1 MKKSNLA
8 THLKNRKTMKKL
20 IYIFF
25 FFLAVSCKKDKITP
39 PAPDP
44 CIGLQEVSAD
54 FLMEEMTSFNE
65 NLSIFTDTDTIYSE
79 KPVRFTA
86 KEENAEY
93 TWYIG
98 TEVLHTRSVTR
109 FFSNALEGQTLP
121 ITLVVKKAANTS
133 CFPLD
138 DGYDSIV
145 KYLSVSNQK
154 IGVDSSYLMEGVFRL
169 KEKNRTD
176 SVDITIDVKRSLQ
189 NDILVDIFNYDGN
202 GTNTVLPLTS
212 GGYGA
217 RGFNYRQYWFYLA
230 AHEVDFQHEI
240 NGKVTIS
247 IVSWGPNYNSYYY
260 TGRKL

>member
-1 MKKSNLA
+1 MKKI
-8 THLKNRKTMKKL
+8 

-25 FFLAVSCKKDKITP
+25 FFILVSCKKDKITS

-44 CIGLQEVSAD
+44 CIGLHEVSAD
-54 FLMEEMTSFNE
+54 FTMEEMTSFNE
-65 NLSIFTDTDTIYSE
+65 NLSLFTDTDTIYSE

-109 FFSNALEGQTLP
+109 FFNNVLEGQTLP

-145 KYLSVSNQK
+145 KFLTVSTQK
-154 IGVDSSYLMEGVFRL
+154 IGIDSSYLMEGVFRL

-176 SVDITIDVKRSLQ
+176 SIDLIIDVKLNFQ

-202 GTNTVLPLTS
+202 GTNSVITNPS
-212 GGYGA
+212 SSGYGVE
-217 RGFNYRQYWFYLA
+217 GMNYRQYRFYLA
-230 AHEVDFQHEI
+230 AHRVNLHHAID
-240 NGKVTIS
+240 GKITLNV
-247 IVSWGPNYNSYYY
+247 VGNSLNHPTYYY

>member
-1 MKKSNLA
+1 MKKI
-8 THLKNRKTMKKL
+8 T
-20 IYIFF
+20 YILL

-44 CIGLQEVSAD
+44 CIGLHEVSAD

-145 KYLSVSNQK
+145 KYLSVSTQK
-154 IGVDSSYLMEGVFRL
+154 IGIDSSYLMEGVFRL

-176 SVDITIDVKRSLQ
+176 SVDITIDVKLSLQ
-189 NDILVDIFNYDGN
+189 GTKLIDIFNYDGN
-202 GTNTVLPLTS
+202 GTNSFSPTTYL
-212 GGYGA
+212 GYGIK
-217 RGFNYRQYWFYLA
+217 GMNYRQYWFYLA
-230 AHEVDFQHEI
+230 AHSVNLHHEI
-240 NGKVTIS
+240 GGKITLNVIGNDS
-247 IVSWGPNYNSYYY
+247 SFNSYYY

>member
-1 MKKSNLA
+1 
-8 THLKNRKTMKKL
+8 MKKL

-25 FFLAVSCKKDKITP
+25 FFILVSCKKDKITP

-86 KEENAEY
+86 KSENAEY

-109 FFSNALEGQTLP
+109 FFNNVLEGQTLP

-145 KYLSVSNQK
+145 KFLTVSTQK
-154 IGVDSSYLMEGVFRL
+154 IGIDSSYLMEGIFRL

-176 SVDITIDVKRSLQ
+176 SVDITIDVKRDFFQ
-189 NDILVDIFNYDGN
+189 TAILVDIFNYDGN
-202 GTNTVLPLTS
+202 GTNSFSPITS
-212 GGYGA
+212 AGYGTE
-217 RGFNYRQYWFYLA
+217 GMNYRQYRFYLA
-230 AHEVDFQHEI
+230 AHRVNLHHAI
-240 NGKVTIS
+240 GGKITLNVIGNDS
-247 IVSWGPNYNSYYY
+247 SFNSYYY